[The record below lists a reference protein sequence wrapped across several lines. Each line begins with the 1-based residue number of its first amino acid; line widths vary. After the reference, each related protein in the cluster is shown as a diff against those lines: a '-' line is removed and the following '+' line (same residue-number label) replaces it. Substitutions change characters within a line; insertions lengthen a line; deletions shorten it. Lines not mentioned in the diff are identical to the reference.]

1 MSAWGLKAAHA
12 MMGVMGAMRVAA
24 GAVVVGM
31 VVTGAREMVV
41 VMTAETTIFG
51 RDRYEEV
58 NIRGNTGE

>member
-1 MSAWGLKAAHA
+1 

-24 GAVVVGM
+24 GAVVAGM

-58 NIRGNTGE
+58 SIRGNTGE